1 MPGVFSRLVAPT
13 VFLWALSNLPST
25 HAVQTTTITTD
36 LYPQIWAG
44 WGVSLAWWANI
55 FGDREDLA
63 DVVFSLDS
71 TYWSPGSVTLP
82 GLGLNILR
90 YNAGACSWNTINST
104 VKMVP
109 SANIPASKQM
119 EGYWLD
125 GLSTDPSSSS
135 WNWTVDANQR
145 TMMLNAQARGADT
158 FELFSN
164 SPMWWQ
170 LSNLNPSGASG
181 GGSNLPASQYQ
192 NHAIYLSTIALYA
205 QENWGI
211 TFTSIEAFNEPASDW
226 WVSTGTQEGCHFDAA
241 SQAALI
247 PILHEE
253 MKARGLDSTVIASSD
268 ENTFELAL
276 EGWDTITKATEKA
289 DVGRVNTHGYE
300 ALSGPRSDLRA
311 AATSAGQEL
320 WDSEY
325 GDSDD
330 TGATLVQVIMDDII
344 LMQPNAWVHWQA
356 VDSSDW
362 GLITGDITTAT
373 LDGATTKYYM
383 LAQFS
388 RHIRSGMQFLN
399 STSSNVVP
407 AINQDNDTLV
417 IVAANWDA
425 EETFTFD
432 LSAFAEIPDDGTAVS
447 SWLTDTSG
455 DSLYASASGV
465 VIENKSI
472 SLSIPSDTVQTF
484 EIYGVKI

>member
-13 VFLWALSNLPST
+13 TFVWALLPS
-25 HAVQTTTITTD
+25 ALADQTTTITTD
-36 LYPQIWAG
+36 LYPETWNG
-44 WGVSLAWWANI
+44 WGVSLAWWAKI

-63 DVVFSLDS
+63 DVVFTLNS
-71 TYWSPGSVTLP
+71 TYWSPGSETLP

-90 YNAGACSWNTINST
+90 YNAGACSWNTINNT
-104 VKMVP
+104 VKMVA

-125 GLSTDPSSSS
+125 GLSTDPTSSS

-145 TMMLNAQARGADT
+145 IMMLNAQTRGADT

-170 LSNLNPSGASG
+170 LDNLNPSGSSD

-192 NHAIYLSTIALYA
+192 NHAIYLSTIAQYA

-211 TFTSIEAFNEPASDW
+211 TFTSIEAFNEPSSSW

-241 SQAALI
+241 SQASLI
-247 PILHEE
+247 PILKQE
-253 MKARGLDSTVIASSD
+253 MEARDLDDTIIAASD

-276 EGWDTITKATEKA
+276 DGWDTITKSTEKA

-300 ALSGPRSDLRA
+300 GLSGPRSDLRA

-325 GDSDD
+325 GDSDG
-330 TGATLVQVIMDDII
+330 TGATLVKTIMMD
-344 LMQPNAWVHWQA
+344 LKLLQPNAWVHWQV
-356 VDSSDW
+356 VDGSNW
-362 GLITGDITTAT
+362 GLIDGDISSST
-373 LDGATTKYYM
+373 LSGATNKYYM

-388 RHIRSGMQFLN
+388 RHIRSGMQILN
-399 STSSNVVP
+399 STSSNVIS

-417 IVAANWDA
+417 IVVANWDDDQN
-425 EETFTFD
+425 FTFD
-432 LSAFAEIPDDGTAVS
+432 LSAFSQIPDDGTGVS
-447 SWLTDTSG
+447 SWLTDTAG
-455 DSLYASASGV
+455 DYLYASGGDV
-465 VIENKSI
+465 VLENQGISVSI
-472 SLSIPSDTVQTF
+472 ANATVQTF
-484 EIYGVKI
+484 EIYGVHI